1 MKMNHKKDKKVE
13 KSFEE
18 KPKFEKLNL
27 KDKAAEQKQTDEERQ
42 ITLALAMQYQ
52 YYTESEEEEEE
63 EEGEEMSS
71 TEYTNCPPPTDNSA
85 W

>member
-13 KSFEE
+13 KVGNE
-18 KPKFEKLNL
+18 KKKIEKLNL
-27 KDKAAEQKQTDEERQ
+27 KDKAAEQEQTEEERQ

-52 YYTESEEEEEE
+52 YYTESEEEDEEE
-63 EEGEEMSS
+63 EEEMLS
-71 TEYTNCPPPTDNSA
+71 TGYPNRPPSTDNSA